1 MFSEPINSF
10 LEAASFRLTFASI
23 SKEQLCI
30 AILNFLPRKL
40 FELQKAFSLQ
50 SSRLARD
57 SFFFFVTQ
65 RFSQCSSCFCSAVV
79 LVFVCVLGGGFHR
92 RIVLER
98 KTAYSHCFFL
108 YSFFPTFLTAR
119 SILGC
124 VPYAQFSP
132 RLTVEKNSHRTHKC
146 SLLYKCEF
154 NPHTA
159 CVAPAI
165 MGLKHWHV
173 SSLQWPAWACVCVC
187 EHVYTCAPMRVIC
200 FMQVPFVY
208 RLTLILKITGLGLFN
223 VINQEGNDW
232 FLLNMIKWSS
242 ELSLHVPS
250 KRFESM
256 RALKTG
262 FCLWKQSHAD
272 PNWLRNENKRKDSN
286 NSVFFV
292 LFCFFIYAAGFG
304 GSFCEVN
311 LNECKSEPCQNGG
324 SCVDGVD
331 LYQCFCSEGKL
342 QCN

>member
-1 MFSEPINSF
+1 MS
-10 LEAASFRLTFASI
+10 
-23 SKEQLCI
+23 SK
-30 AILNFLPRKL
+30 KL
-40 FELQKAFSLQ
+40 FRSKAPAWHETVFFF
-50 SSRLARD
+50 SSRSNFRSA
-57 SFFFFVTQ
+57 
-65 RFSQCSSCFCSAVV
+65 AVV
-79 LVFVCVLGGGFHR
+79 FVQLLFLFLCVRVCVCVCVCGGVGGGGFTA
-92 RIVLER
+92 VLFWR
-98 KTAYSHCFFL
+98 KKTAYSHCFFL

-119 SILGC
+119 SISWC
-124 VPYAQFSP
+124 VPYARLSP
-132 RLTVEKNSHRTHKC
+132 RLTVEKNSRRTHKC

-173 SSLQWPAWACVCVC
+173 SSLQWSAWACVCVC

-200 FMQVPFVY
+200 FMRVPFVY

-250 KRFESM
+250 KLFESM

-286 NSVFFV
+286 NSVFF
-292 LFCFFIYAAGFG
+292 LFCFVFLYICRRVWRVILW
-304 GSFCEVN
+304 S
-311 LNECKSEPCQNGG
+311 KSQRVRVRAMPERW
-324 SCVDGVD
+324 
-331 LYQCFCSEGKL
+331 
-342 QCN
+342 

>member
-57 SFFFFVTQ
+57 SFFFFRHAAIFAVQ
-65 RFSQCSSCFCSAVV
+65 QLFLFSCCSCFC
-79 LVFVCVLGGGFHR
+79 VCVGGGFHR

-124 VPYAQFSP
+124 VPYARFSP

-165 MGLKHWHV
+165 MGLKH
-173 SSLQWPAWACVCVC
+173 
-187 EHVYTCAPMRVIC
+187 
-200 FMQVPFVY
+200 
-208 RLTLILKITGLGLFN
+208 
-223 VINQEGNDW
+223 
-232 FLLNMIKWSS
+232 
-242 ELSLHVPS
+242 
-250 KRFESM
+250 
-256 RALKTG
+256 
-262 FCLWKQSHAD
+262 
-272 PNWLRNENKRKDSN
+272 
-286 NSVFFV
+286 
-292 LFCFFIYAAGFG
+292 
-304 GSFCEVN
+304 
-311 LNECKSEPCQNGG
+311 
-324 SCVDGVD
+324 
-331 LYQCFCSEGKL
+331 
-342 QCN
+342 